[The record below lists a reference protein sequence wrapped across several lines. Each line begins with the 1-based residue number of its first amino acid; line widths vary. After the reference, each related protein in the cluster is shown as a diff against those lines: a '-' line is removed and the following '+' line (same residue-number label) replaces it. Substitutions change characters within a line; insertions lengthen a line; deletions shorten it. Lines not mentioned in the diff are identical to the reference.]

1 MALGPAKA
9 QHMEGAAD
17 LTEDRKQR
25 KEDQESHDKTQPLR
39 TTLPGHLLPSG
50 RLHLL
55 KFPQPLH
62 KEPPPGEAG
71 IQHRSLWGHFTF
83 QPQGYSPQAHRLMEK
98 KKKTEGD
105 LPALPLLELSINLS
119 RFYNLALGE
128 RAQSHTEHI
137 TKTVGS
143 LRESKR
149 MNETRFGCLLI

>member
-1 MALGPAKA
+1 MGTFHIPTPGL
-9 QHMEGAAD
+9 
-17 LTEDRKQR
+17 LT
-25 KEDQESHDKTQPLR
+25 
-39 TTLPGHLLPSG
+39 
-50 RLHLL
+50 
-55 KFPQPLH
+55 
-62 KEPPPGEAG
+62 AG
-71 IQHRSLWGHFTF
+71 TSIG
-83 QPQGYSPQAHRLMEK
+83 GKK